1 LTETKRP
8 RREAIL
14 DAATELFAERGFE
27 GTSLRDVAERVG
39 VRKASLFHHFASK
52 EALYEAAIDR
62 LVADLQEP
70 LAVIYSS
77 GGTYVEL
84 LETLTSTLVGALG
97 TRPHAARLLVREA
110 MDWAPIA
117 RAKLLDRV
125 LMVLEA
131 GAAWVGA
138 GQADGVF
145 NEGDP
150 KHIVLTALG
159 LHFVPFALARLT
171 ERYVGVDP
179 FDPGFVEKRRVELVR
194 QTRDLQVRKPS

>member
-1 LTETKRP
+1 MTETKRP

-27 GTSLRDVAERVG
+27 GASLRDVAERVG

-52 EALYEAAIDR
+52 EALYEAAMDR
-62 LVADLQEP
+62 LVADLQTP
-70 LAVIYSS
+70 LSAIYAS
-77 GGTYVEL
+77 GGTYVER
-84 LETLTSTLVGALG
+84 LETLTATLVDAIG

-110 MDWAPIA
+110 MDFAPIA
-117 RAKLLDRV
+117 RVKLLDRV
-125 LMVLEA
+125 LLVLEA
-131 GAAWVGA
+131 GAAWVAA
-138 GQADGVF
+138 GQAEGVF
-145 NEGDP
+145 VEGDP

-179 FDPGFVEKRRVELVR
+179 FDPAFVAQRRVELVR
-194 QTRDLQVRKPS
+194 QTRNLHVKR